1 MGQFLPGIPGLLRK
15 GGRGREEGVEEPIHW
30 SLNSLFLLPSFPGC
44 QNSCCCWKT
53 LFLVQQPF
61 CRSNT
66 CVGGIFH
73 TQPHPHTHTPRR
85 CFLIS
90 QSTRPNSFLDPP
102 SLSAGDVASSTGSKV
117 QNFVAAVFCL
127 SGGRPLAAG
136 DADMEN
142 GQSLPKDFSFLLPL
156 PHTSAAG
163 AGEEG
168 VS

>member
-127 SGGRPLAAG
+127 AGGRMQPAPQIWKMAKVCPEIFLF
-136 DADMEN
+136 
-142 GQSLPKDFSFLLPL
+142 FSPS
-156 PHTSAAG
+156 HTRRPQEH
-163 AGEEG
+163 EEG